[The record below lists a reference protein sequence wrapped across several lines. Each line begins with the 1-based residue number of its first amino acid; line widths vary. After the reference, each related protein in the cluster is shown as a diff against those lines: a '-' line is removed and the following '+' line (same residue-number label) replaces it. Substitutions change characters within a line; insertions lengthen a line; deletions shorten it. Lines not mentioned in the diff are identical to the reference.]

1 MTHTTR
7 STCTPDTAAARR
19 PTVALA
25 PFQDNDGHRTGN
37 WIERGLMSLLAQALA
52 AEPSLALTPVAD
64 TLKATRLAGWLPLT
78 HRPGAIASALM
89 ADWVVD
95 ACIDATPD
103 GLFVRSWVYDADTQA
118 SSVQCRQCQ
127 AVNELLPTLLQ
138 MIHTPM
144 ARVWPSAPLGDPTP
158 QQAVQAARA
167 REHFDNEVTARAQ
180 AALARQDWRIG
191 LPLIRMAAHLNP
203 ADLGAQLSL
212 LAALAEIG
220 DRSVPQLTKAM
231 VRGRTPAGDIDLA
244 TQLHVEQGA
253 YDLGNGRPRKAS
265 QHLAKALTG
274 ASLMNQPSARRAL
287 MLRARAALMEGDLVN
302 ARALLQ
308 PLGSADHLHRTNG
321 EVVGPLVVSALIHL
335 DCGALEPAQAELT
348 EAIGRSRMADLQGHL
363 ADALLAQ
370 AQLHFAAGAIDAA
383 LDTGRESLTIALEH
397 SDPPRIAAASEVLGL
412 ILRERGQVDELRSML
427 QRLDGC
433 GESPN
438 DLSDATRRLLAAH
451 LLSAEGKAEAAADGY
466 LAYLHYCEC
475 ADLWR
480 AHRHAW
486 PCAALELLKA
496 RRGEELPGL
505 IATLRAVKV
514 HQQAPAVARA
524 VAGVIG
530 HVQACAALLDGDT
543 QRAAVL
549 LREAIE
555 LSPPG
560 WVLARAR
567 EAAASLPGD
576 YAVPMAGPH
585 GAGAWAPPSQRPG
598 AKVGRLRRPRLSAR
612 PSSRPAG

>member
-7 STCTPDTAAARR
+7 TTLTMDPAAARR

-37 WIERGLMSLLAQALA
+37 WIERGLMSLLAQALD
-52 AEPSLALTPVAD
+52 AEPRLALTPVAD
-64 TLKATRLAGWLPLT
+64 TLKATRLAGWLPIT
-78 HRPGAIASALM
+78 HRPGAIASALL

-95 ACIDATPD
+95 ACIDATPE
-103 GLFVRSWVYDADTQA
+103 GLFVRSWVYDADTQS

-144 ARVWPSAPLGDPTP
+144 ARVWPDTPINDLAP
-158 QQAVQAARA
+158 QQAVQAARQ
-167 REHFDNEVTARAQ
+167 REQFDTEVTARAQ

-220 DRSVPQLTKAM
+220 DRSVPQLAKAM
-231 VRGRTPAGDIDLA
+231 VRGRTPASDIDLA
-244 TQLHVEQGA
+244 TQLHLEQGA
-253 YDLGNGRPRKAS
+253 YDLSNGRPRKAS

-274 ASLMNQPSARRAL
+274 AALMSQPSARRAL
-287 MLRARAALMEGDLVN
+287 MLRARAALMEGDVVK
-302 ARALLQ
+302 ARALLL
-308 PLGSADHLHRTNG
+308 PLGSADHLHRSNG

-335 DCGALEPAQAELT
+335 DTGALEPAQVELT
-348 EAIGRSRMADLQGHL
+348 EAIGRSRMAALNGHL

-370 AQLHFAAGAIDAA
+370 AQLHFAAGQVDAA
-383 LDTGRESLTIALEH
+383 LDAGRESLTMALEH

-412 ILRERGQVDELRSML
+412 ILRERGQVDELRAML
-427 QRLDGC
+427 QRVEG
-433 GESPN
+433 GAESRN

-480 AHRHAW
+480 AHRHVW

-496 RRGEELPGL
+496 QRRDELPGL
-505 IATLRAVKV
+505 TATLREVKV
-514 HQQAPAVARA
+514 HRQSPAVSRA
-524 VAGVIG
+524 VDGVIS
-530 HVQACAALLDGDT
+530 HVQACAALQDGDT
-543 QRAAVL
+543 QRAAAL
-549 LREAIE
+549 LREAID
-555 LSPPG
+555 LAPAG
-560 WVLARAR
+560 WVRVRAR

-576 YAVPMAGPH
+576 YAVPLTGPQ
-585 GAGAWAPPSQRPG
+585 GARAWAPPPKRPG
-598 AKVGRLRRPRLSAR
+598 AKAARLRRPRLSAR